1 MDYAEHIQRSFDLA
15 QKDKSK
21 CSSEILSMQGM
32 SGSRTRHFYNNI
44 LNIPDARYLE
54 IGTWKGSSVCSAMYG
69 NNAKVICIDNWAE
82 FNGPKQEF
90 LQNFEKFKGQNN
102 ASFIEQDCFTVD
114 VSKLPKF
121 NIYLYDGDHKEI
133 CHYKALTH
141 YIDCLDEKFIFI
153 VDDWNW
159 KCVRDGTLNAIK
171 DLGLK
176 TLFWL
181 ENKTT
186 SNNNHPLLGS
196 PIQLLWHNGICVF
209 VLEKT
214 NTVPI

>member
-1 MDYAEHIQRSFDLA
+1 MDYVEHIKSSFERA
-15 QKDKSK
+15 QKNISN
-21 CSSEILSMQGM
+21 CSSEILSMEGM

-44 LNIPDARYLE
+44 LNIEDARYLE
-54 IGTWKGSSVCSAMYG
+54 IGTWKGSSVCSAMYK
-69 NNAKVICIDNWAE
+69 NSSQIICIDNWAE
-82 FNGPKQEF
+82 FNGPKKEF
-90 LQNFEKFKGQNN
+90 IQNFEKFKGQNN
-102 ASFIEQDCFTVD
+102 ASFIEQDCFTID

-141 YIDCLDEKFIFI
+141 YIDCMDDKFIYI

-159 KCVRDGTLNAIK
+159 KCVRDGTVNAIK

-176 TLFWL
+176 TIFWL

-186 SNNNHPLLGS
+186 SNNTHAKYGS
-196 PIQLLWHNGICVF
+196 PQQLLWHNGICIF
-209 VLEKT
+209 VLEK
-214 NTVPI
+214 VIS

>member
-1 MDYAEHIQRSFDLA
+1 MDYANHIQQSFNLA
-15 QKDKSK
+15 QQNSSK
-21 CSSEILSMQGM
+21 CSSEILSMEGM

-44 LNIPDARYLE
+44 LNMKDARYLE

-69 NNAKVICIDNWAE
+69 NNASVVCIDNWAE
-82 FNGPKQEF
+82 FNGPKNEF

-141 YIDCLDEKFIFI
+141 YIDCMDDTFIFI

-159 KCVRDGTLNAIK
+159 KCVRDGTLNAIR
-171 DLGLK
+171 DLNLK
-176 TLFWL
+176 MNFKL
-181 ENKTT
+181 EYKTT
-186 SNNNHPLLGS
+186 FNDTHPLHGS
-196 PIQLLWHNGICVF
+196 PHQLLWHNGIAVF

-214 NTVPI
+214 N